1 MFRMTLTIQM
11 NLLSCSASPDMM
23 TDSMTDSMS
32 EVIGDRAR
40 LYIKQQI
47 PAGTTLWWGEDDDGE
62 CWSLVPLREADYP
75 GLHNLKT
82 LEVTDAHLQQIPIVA
97 IDEKLQLVIIN
108 LWDHGYEGL
117 QVDPDGEVWPASFL
131 GGNPRQPAS
140 WEVPYQF
147 V

>member
-1 MFRMTLTIQM
+1 MTTNSIQE
-11 NLLSCSASPDMM
+11 L
-23 TDSMTDSMS
+23 
-32 EVIGDRAR
+32 IGDRAR

-47 PAGTTLWWGEDDDGE
+47 PVGTTLWWGEDAGGE
-62 CWSLVPLREADYP
+62 CWSLVPLQERDHP

-82 LEVTDAHLQQIPIVA
+82 LNVTEAHLAQIPIAA
-97 IDEKLQLVIIN
+97 IDEAQQLVIIN

-140 WEVPYQF
+140 WDVPYQL

>member
-1 MFRMTLTIQM
+1 MTD
-11 NLLSCSASPDMM
+11 AM
-23 TDSMTDSMS
+23 TDSKTDSKTDSMQAM
-32 EVIGDRAR
+32 IRDRAR

-82 LEVTDAHLQQIPIVA
+82 LKVTDAHLADIPIAA
-97 IDEKLQLVIIN
+97 IDQNQQLVIIN

>member
-47 PAGTTLWWGEDDDGE
+47 RAGTTLWWGEDDDGE